1 MFLQSACL
9 SVTCSLAYRRESQGV
24 LPQECYRN
32 VVLRG
37 KTEALWYQLGKVAVM
52 QNSCCAKQCRNHLDL
67 CDGNEAEVEIE
78 RSIFKCMYKHE
89 LCPLM

>member
-1 MFLQSACL
+1 
-9 SVTCSLAYRRESQGV
+9 
-24 LPQECYRN
+24 
-32 VVLRG
+32 
-37 KTEALWYQLGKVAVM
+37 M